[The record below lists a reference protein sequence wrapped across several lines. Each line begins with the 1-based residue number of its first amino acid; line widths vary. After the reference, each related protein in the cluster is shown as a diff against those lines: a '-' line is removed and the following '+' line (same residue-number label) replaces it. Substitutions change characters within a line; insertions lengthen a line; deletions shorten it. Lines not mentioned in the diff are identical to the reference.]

1 MIEKNGLV
9 TMEIFLGDLLNER
22 ETLLVRLGQIED
34 ILIEHDMLNAR
45 TKQPRHKRRTPNKA
59 WLR

>member
-1 MIEKNGLV
+1 MSTSNGHV

-34 ILIEHDMLNAR
+34 ILIKYEMLTAR
-45 TKQPRHKRRTPNKA
+45 TKQPRHKRRAPNKA